1 MSNESITQI
10 AARNDFLDAV
20 RAALAQAAANGA
32 SEIYLVDPHFNDWP
46 LNERAVVES
55 LTQWVSPRRKLTL
68 VAHSFEEVAR
78 KSPRFAEW
86 RRQWS
91 HVIVCR
97 SADEIE
103 ADQVPTILYVA
114 GLVSVRLLDRVRYRG
129 TVSGR
134 AADHVQSR
142 ESIDALL
149 QRSTEAFP
157 PTTLGL

>member
-1 MSNESITQI
+1 MSNESIAQI
-10 AARNDFLDAV
+10 GSRNDFLDAI
-20 RAALAQAAANGA
+20 RAAIAQAAAAGA
-32 SEIYLVDPHFNDWP
+32 GEIFLVDPHFNDWP
-46 LNERAVVES
+46 LNERALVEL
-55 LTQWVSPRRKLTL
+55 LTQWISSRRKLTI
-68 VAHSFEEVAR
+68 VAHSFDDVAR

-91 HVIVCR
+91 HVIHCR
-97 SADEIE
+97 STDEIE
-103 ADQVPTILYVA
+103 ADQVPTILYVP
-114 GLVSVRLLDRVRYRG
+114 GLVCVHVLDRVRYRG

-134 AADHVQSR
+134 PADQVESR

>member
-10 AARNDFLDAV
+10 ASRKEFLDAV
-20 RAALAQAAANGA
+20 RVALVQAAAAGA
-32 SEIYLVDPHFNDWP
+32 TEIYLVDPHFSDWP
-46 LNERAVVES
+46 LNERSLVES
-55 LTQWVSPRRKLTL
+55 LSRWVSSRRKLTI
-68 VAHSFEEVAR
+68 VAHSFDEVAR
-78 KSPRFAEW
+78 RAPRFSEW

-91 HVIVCR
+91 HVIHCR
-97 SADEIE
+97 ATDEIE
-103 ADQVPTILYVA
+103 ADQVPTLLYVP
-114 GLVSVRLLDRVRYRG
+114 GLVCIRLLDRVRYRG

-134 AADHVQSR
+134 AADDVEAR